1 MSKRVKIIIGPPKYL
16 LLLVT
21 LTLTITVLSLSLS
34 LSTFFRIFVFF
45 MREIDSYF
53 GECFAHRPSYMG
65 YETMRA

>member
-1 MSKRVKIIIGPPKYL
+1 MSKRVKIIIGPPKDL

-21 LTLTITVLSLSLS
+21 LTLTITVLSLS
-34 LSTFFRIFVFF
+34 TFFRIFVFF
-45 MREIDSYF
+45 MRETDSYF